1 MGTMPKRPTKSA
13 EQIYN
18 ENPDLKR
25 DFDSRK
31 AAERR
36 ADVKIL
42 ELQRLADNS
51 YGDKRLELQKLIS
64 QLREHRA
71 AGDATEI
78 DDAISWVD
86 NKLSEDEAEKRRNL
100 PMSEAE
106 RRKALTDARRKK

>member
-1 MGTMPKRPTKSA
+1 MGTFHKPVKTAAR
-13 EQIYN
+13 ILD

-25 DFDSRK
+25 DFETGK

-42 ELQRLADNS
+42 ELQRLADKS
-51 YGDKRLELQKLIS
+51 YGDKRLELQNWIT

-71 AGDATEI
+71 AGRADEI
-78 DDAISWVD
+78 DAAISWVD
-86 NKLSEDEAEKRRNL
+86 NKLAEDDAEQRRNL

-106 RRKALTDARRKK
+106 RRKALTDAHRKK

>member
-1 MGTMPKRPTKSA
+1 MGTLPKRPTKSA

-42 ELQRLADNS
+42 ELQRLADKS
-51 YGDKRLELQKLIS
+51 FGDKRLELQNWIT

-71 AGDATEI
+71 AGRATEI

-86 NKLSEDEAEKRRNL
+86 SKLSGDEAEKRRNL
-100 PMSEAE
+100 PMTDAE
-106 RRKALTDARRKK
+106 RIRALTESRRGK